1 LQLHEYWAVIRRRPW
16 VVLAL
21 PAIALAVSAALAFR
35 GPSAYCVDM
44 QLAVSV
50 IPEPRDVPGPGY
62 YKYDLYYPWLSSE
75 YLADDL
81 SEVMKSQA
89 FAQDVSAELGYSIEP
104 GLIMSSTRTK
114 KTHRTIEVRIAGSNR
129 EAVSAVGEA
138 YERVLNTRLGDY
150 FRQLQAQNGAARI
163 INRPTLSRCS
173 SLGTQVGELAL
184 RTLLGLLLGTGLAFL
199 LDYVDTRLRDR
210 RDLERTIGLPTLAEI
225 PRSMAG

>member
-1 LQLHEYWAVIRRRPW
+1 MQLHEYWAVIRRRLW
-16 VVLAL
+16 LVLAL
-21 PAIALAVSAALAFR
+21 PAIALAVSAALAIR

-50 IPEPRDVPGPGY
+50 VPEPRESPGY

-81 SEVMKSQA
+81 SEVLKSQA
-89 FAQDVSAELGYSIEP
+89 FAQDVSAELGYSIDP

-129 EAVSAVGEA
+129 DAVSAVGEA

-163 INRPTLSRCS
+163 INRPTLSRCA
-173 SLGTQVGELAL
+173 SLGTQAGELAL

-210 RDLERTIGLPTLAEI
+210 HDLERTIGLPTLAEI
-225 PRSMAG
+225 PRSATG